1 MYADTLIG
9 PPGSR
14 GRNSAGKGKE
24 RYSRQVDELDYIVP
38 RGGYYFEHDDRDVW
52 NPKRG
57 HQQQG
62 GDGFRPR
69 PTRYPEGVGPPR
81 GDRHNG
87 FGGSSRGG
95 NRDRYNDSSSV
106 MSRIGGPSSRALPP
120 SPEAERSR
128 ERERSPVSRP
138 DRERAA
144 ERRRPNESANARPR
158 NTIRSQVHYEGKVSS
173 ESDLTAAAHPRAD
186 SKVPDSRQEDAQK
199 GRDVGGRDAHG
210 EAAADQRQVATDQ
223 RQVGAA
229 RGVRGREPGGASGRF
244 SGRISS
250 QVVGYD
256 RLQQQEQPQ
265 QSGEQQRRPAADVG
279 RGGNGVFERLGGPAA
294 ASRPE
299 QHRPWGG
306 MRADAGGK
314 WGHDLFETV
323 KSEPDKPS
331 FMRKSILF

>member
-14 GRNSAGKGKE
+14 GRSSGGKGKE

-69 PTRYPEGVGPPR
+69 PTRYPEGNGPPR

-87 FGGSSRGG
+87 FSGSSRGG
-95 NRDRYNDSSSV
+95 ERDRYNDHTSV

-120 SPEAERSR
+120 SPVAERSAPLR
-128 ERERSPVSRP
+128 ERERSPAGRS

-144 ERRRPNESANARPR
+144 ERRRPRETTDARPR

-173 ESDLTAAAHPRAD
+173 ASDIAAAAHPRAD
-186 SKVPDSRQEDAQK
+186 SKVAHSRQEDAQK

-210 EAAADQRQVATDQ
+210 EAATDQ
-223 RQVGAA
+223 RQVSTA
-229 RGVRGREPGGASGRF
+229 RGDRGREPGGTYGRF
-244 SGRISS
+244 PGRISS
-250 QVVGYD
+250 QVVGFD
-256 RLQQQEQPQ
+256 RLQQLEQPQ
-265 QSGEQQRRPAADVG
+265 QSGEQQRRAADAG
-279 RGGNGVFERLGGPAA
+279 RGGNGVFERLGGPSAA
-294 ASRPE
+294 ARPE

-323 KSEPDKPS
+323 KSEPDKPNLL
-331 FMRKSILF
+331 RRSILF